1 VRGIRNL
8 GIGKKMKIG
17 KLTFRGDSYIWF
29 AIICLSLLGLMAV
42 YSSSSAIAFRKHGG
56 NTEYF
61 LFKQALFLFGG
72 FFLMYFFHLL
82 DYKYFS
88 RIAQFAVFI
97 AVPLLI
103 ATLIFGNDHNN
114 AKRTIT
120 LLGITFQAS
129 DFAKFAIIMFI
140 ARYLSK
146 NQEELN
152 SWQGF
157 GVILAWI
164 CSICFLIMPE
174 NLSTSLVLFF
184 TCCILLFIGNA
195 RLKHLLALGGVFVI
209 MGLIGFTILKKA
221 PDSMLPGR
229 ASTWKARLENFSS
242 DSSEEEYQT
251 VQAKIAVVSGGIMG
265 KGPGK
270 GEQSAYLPEAYSD
283 YIFASI
289 IEEYGLFGAIITI
302 SLYLLILYRTIRIV
316 LKSPKAFGALLALG
330 LAFSLVLQAL
340 IHMAVSTSLFP
351 VTGLTLPL
359 ISNGGTSL
367 LFTSAAFG
375 VLLSVSRTI
384 EEQDLPNKTE
394 KGENVHVA

>member
-1 VRGIRNL
+1 MN
-8 GIGKKMKIG
+8 IG
-17 KLTFRGDSYIWF
+17 KLKFRGDTYIWF

-42 YSSSSAIAFRKHGG
+42 YSATGSLAFRKQDG
-56 NTEYF
+56 NTEYY
-61 LFKQALFLFGG
+61 LFKHALFLFGG

-88 RIAQFAVFI
+88 RISQFAVII
-97 AVPLLI
+97 ALPLLL

-146 NQEELN
+146 KQEEMN
-152 SWQGF
+152 SWKGF
-157 GVILAWI
+157 GAILAWI
-164 CSICFLIMPE
+164 CGICFLIMPE

-184 TCCILLFIGNA
+184 TCYLLLFIGNA
-195 RLKHLLALGGVFVI
+195 RLKHLLLLGCSFAI
-209 MGLIGFTILKKA
+209 IGLIAFFTLLKA

-229 ASTWKARLENFSS
+229 AATWKARLENFTGK
-242 DSSEEEYQT
+242 DSTEEFQT
-251 VQAKIAVVSGGIMG
+251 VQSKIAVINGGFFG

-283 YIFASI
+283 YIFATI
-289 IEEYGLFGAIITI
+289 IEEYGLFGAIVSIF
-302 SLYLLILYRTIRIV
+302 LYLLILYRTIRIV

-340 IHMAVSTSLFP
+340 IHMAVATSLFP

-367 LFTSAAFG
+367 LFTTAAFG
-375 VLLSVSRTI
+375 ILLSVSRTI
-384 EEQDLPNKTE
+384 EEQDLPQNNTE
-394 KGENVHVA
+394 KGDNIVTA

>member
-1 VRGIRNL
+1 MN
-8 GIGKKMKIG
+8 IG
-17 KLTFRGDSYIWF
+17 KLKFRGDTYIWF

-42 YSSSSAIAFRKHGG
+42 YSATGSLAFRKQGG
-56 NTEYF
+56 NTEYY
-61 LFKQALFLFGG
+61 LFKHALFLFGG

-88 RIAQFAVFI
+88 RISQFAVI
-97 AVPLLI
+97 VALPLLL

-146 NQEELN
+146 KQEEMN
-152 SWQGF
+152 SWKGF

-164 CSICFLIMPE
+164 CGICFLIMPE

-184 TCCILLFIGNA
+184 TCCLLLFIGNA
-195 RLKHLLALGGVFVI
+195 RLKHLLLLTGSFAVV
-209 MGLIGFTILKKA
+209 GLIAFFTLLKA

-229 ASTWKARLENFSS
+229 AATWKARLENFTGK
-242 DSSEEEYQT
+242 DSTEEFQT
-251 VQAKIAVVSGGIMG
+251 IQSKIAVVNGGIFG

-283 YIFASI
+283 YIYASI
-289 IEEYGLFGAIITI
+289 IEEYGLVGAIVTM

-340 IHMAVSTSLFP
+340 IHMAVATSLFP

-359 ISNGGTSL
+359 VSNGGTSL
-367 LFTSAAFG
+367 LFTTAAFG

-384 EEQDLPNKTE
+384 EEQDLPHDIE
-394 KGENVHVA
+394 KGDNTVVA

>member
-1 VRGIRNL
+1 
-8 GIGKKMKIG
+8 MKIG

-29 AIICLSLLGLMAV
+29 AIICLSLLGLLAV
-42 YSSSSAIAFRKHGG
+42 YSSTGSIAFRKQDG
-56 NTEYF
+56 NTEYY

-152 SWQGF
+152 SWKGF

-164 CSICFLIMPE
+164 CVICFLIMPE
-174 NLSTSLVLFF
+174 NLSTSMVLFF
-184 TCCILLFIGNA
+184 TCSLLLFIGNA
-195 RLKHLLALGGVFVI
+195 RLKHLLALAGVFAVL
-209 MGLIGFTILKKA
+209 GLIAFTILKKA

-229 ASTWKARLENFSS
+229 AATWKARLENFSS
-242 DSSEEEYQT
+242 DSTEEAYQT
-251 VQAKIAVVSGGIMG
+251 VQAKIAVVSGGVLG

-289 IEEYGLFGAIITI
+289 IEEYGLFGAIVTI

-384 EEQDLPNKTE
+384 EEQSLPTENTE
-394 KGENVHVA
+394 KGDQIAVA

>member
-1 VRGIRNL
+1 
-8 GIGKKMKIG
+8 MKIG

-29 AIICLSLLGLMAV
+29 AIICLSLLGLLAV
-42 YSSSSAIAFRKHGG
+42 YSSTGSIAFRKQGG
-56 NTEYF
+56 NTEYY

-103 ATLIFGNDHNN
+103 ATLVFGNDHNN

-152 SWQGF
+152 SWKGF

-164 CSICFLIMPE
+164 CAICFLIMPE
-174 NLSTSLVLFF
+174 NLSTSMVLFF
-184 TCCILLFIGNA
+184 TCSLLLFIGNA
-195 RLKHLLALGGVFVI
+195 RLKHLLALAGVFAI
-209 MGLIGFTILKKA
+209 LGLIAFTVLKKA

-229 ASTWKARLENFSS
+229 AATWKARLENFSS
-242 DSSEEEYQT
+242 DSAEEQYQT
-251 VQAKIAVVSGGIMG
+251 VQAKIAVVSGGVMG

-302 SLYLLILYRTIRIV
+302 VLYLLILYRTIRIV

-384 EEQDLPNKTE
+384 EEQDLPKESSE
-394 KGENVHVA
+394 KGEQIEVA

>member
-1 VRGIRNL
+1 MGLVE
-8 GIGKKMKIG
+8 KKMNIG
-17 KLTFRGDSYIWF
+17 KLKFRGDTYIWF

-42 YSSSSAIAFRKHGG
+42 YSATGSLAFRKQDG
-56 NTEYF
+56 NTEYY
-61 LFKQALFLFGG
+61 LFKHALFLFGG

-88 RIAQFAVFI
+88 RISQFAVII
-97 AVPLLI
+97 ALPLLL

-146 NQEELN
+146 KQEEMN
-152 SWQGF
+152 SWKGF
-157 GVILAWI
+157 GAILAWI
-164 CSICFLIMPE
+164 CGICFLIMPE

-184 TCCILLFIGNA
+184 TCYLLLFIGNA
-195 RLKHLLALGGVFVI
+195 RLKHLLLLGCSFAI
-209 MGLIGFTILKKA
+209 IGLIAFFTLLKA

-229 ASTWKARLENFSS
+229 AATWKARLENFTGK
-242 DSSEEEYQT
+242 DSTEEFQT
-251 VQAKIAVVSGGIMG
+251 VQSKIAVINGGFFG

-283 YIFASI
+283 YIFATI
-289 IEEYGLFGAIITI
+289 IEEYGLFGAIVSIF
-302 SLYLLILYRTIRIV
+302 LYLLILYRTIRIV

-340 IHMAVSTSLFP
+340 IHMAVATSLFP

-367 LFTSAAFG
+367 LFTTAAFG
-375 VLLSVSRTI
+375 ILLSVSRTI
-384 EEQDLPNKTE
+384 EEQDLPQNNTE
-394 KGENVHVA
+394 KGDNIVTA